1 MRSTPATPDAPHRP
15 RTRRALGSAVAA
27 SVLLVGVAACASES
41 DDDAGVTIGGS
52 SESGSTGAGG
62 AGAVAGRFEATAAYL
77 QESAVQSEAE
87 GYRVE
92 MLFSM
97 TGDVDEGADPL
108 MAGEI
113 DGDAYHYV
121 MDLGVMM
128 DEMSENMPGA
138 SPGMA
143 SLDMTMEMAGDLETF
158 YLRAPMFAEMGA
170 ALGPGASGLAEM
182 GDGWGYVDL
191 AAMGDLLPADLAA
204 ALGTQGVDPRAI
216 VDLIEGTDEVE
227 DLGTSEVR
235 GDAVHGLSTDIS
247 MAELLEAS
255 GQDPEALAEV
265 TGQGAATEEAT
276 AELYGTPTTIEV
288 WIDDDGYLRRFEFG
302 WDVAD
307 LASAMGEDPDE
318 IAGLGFGGFRYV
330 MDMYDYGATVDFEPP
345 SDAVDITEA
354 YAALAQG

>member
-1 MRSTPATPDAPHRP
+1 MSPTPTTPDAPRRHRS
-15 RTRRALGSAVAA
+15 RRALGSALAA
-27 SVLLVGVAACASES
+27 SVLVAGAAACAGES
-41 DDDAGVTIGGS
+41 DDDAGVTIGES

-62 AGAVAGRFEATAAYL
+62 AGAAAGRFEATAAYL
-77 QESAVQSEAE
+77 QQSAVQSEGE

-97 TGDVDEGADPL
+97 TGEVDDGADPL
-108 MAGEI
+108 MSGEV

-121 MDLGVMM
+121 MDMGVMM
-128 DEMSENMPGA
+128 EEMTEGMGGMPSGD
-138 SPGMA
+138 G

-158 YLRAPMFAEMGA
+158 YLRAPMFAEMGS
-170 ALGPGASGLAEM
+170 ALGPEAGGLAEM

-191 AAMGDLLPADLAA
+191 TAMGDLLPADLASA
-204 ALGTQGVDPRAI
+204 IGTQGVDPRAI
-216 VDLIEGTDEVE
+216 VDMIESTDEVE

-235 GDAVHGLSTDIS
+235 GDAVHGLSTEIS

-255 GQDPEALAEV
+255 GQDAEALAEV
-265 TGQGAATEEAT
+265 SGQGAATEEAT
-276 AELYGTPTTIEV
+276 AELYETPSTIEV

-302 WDVAD
+302 WDMAD
-307 LASAMGEDPDE
+307 LASALGED
-318 IAGLGFGGFRYV
+318 AGELEDLGFGDFRYV

-345 SDAVDITEA
+345 ADAVDITDA

>member
-1 MRSTPATPDAPHRP
+1 MPAPAAAPGVARE
-15 RTRRALGSAVAA
+15 AA
-27 SVLLVGVAACASES
+27 SGTEESE
-41 DDDAGVTIGGS
+41 G
-52 SESGSTGAGG
+52 TGASG
-62 AGAVAGRFEATAAYL
+62 AGAVAGQFEATAAYL
-77 QESAVQSEAE
+77 QESAAQSESE

-97 TGDVDEGADPL
+97 TGEVDEGGDPL
-108 MAGEI
+108 MSGEI

-121 MDLGVMM
+121 MDMGVMM
-128 DEMSENMPGA
+128 EEMAESMGGSTA
-138 SPGMA
+138 AMG

-158 YLRAPMFAEMGA
+158 YLRAPLFAEMGSE
-170 ALGPGASGLAEM
+170 LGPEAAGLAEM

-191 AAMGDLLPADLAA
+191 TAMGDLLPADLAA
-204 ALGTQGVDPRAI
+204 AIGTQGVDPRAI
-216 VDLIEGTDEVE
+216 VDMIEGTEEVE
-227 DLGTSEVR
+227 DLGTGEVR

-265 TGQGAATEEAT
+265 SGQGAATEE
-276 AELYGTPTTIEV
+276 
-288 WIDDDGYLRRFEFG
+288 WIDDDGFLRRFEFG
-302 WDVAD
+302 WDIAD
-307 LASAMGEDPDE
+307 LASALGEDPGE
-318 IAGLGFGGFRYV
+318 MRALGVGDFRYV